1 MLSGALDRI
10 RVQTTW
16 RKVRWCYDSGFQA
29 RRVLRNDSS
38 AVVLSETTS
47 VSAPIVCCY
56 SFATSFSSTSLP
68 VVPFVSSSSFSVIS
82 LLTSSSFFSSTSS
95 SFFGDYSGDEATTI
109 AVAAATATATSQSAG
124 FLAFVRTGDHRV
136 AVEPTGKK
144 NVSNIL
150 RFFRPSFCHV
160 TRYEMHLISFSIS
173 LLSPPSFL
181 SSSLLQAS
189 CYRSR
194 PLRIVMEMFMLV
206 MRELLPFLSLRER
219 DATLTFYELFL

>member
-1 MLSGALDRI
+1 LA
-10 RVQTTW
+10 TT
-16 RKVRWCYDSGFQA
+16 A
-29 RRVLRNDSS
+29 
-38 AVVLSETTS
+38 ATT
-47 VSAPIVCCY
+47 
-56 SFATSFSSTSLP
+56 T
-68 VVPFVSSSSFSVIS
+68 
-82 LLTSSSFFSSTSS
+82 
-95 SFFGDYSGDEATTI
+95 TTI
-109 AVAAATATATSQSAG
+109 AVAAATAIATATSQSAG

-181 SSSLLQAS
+181 SSSLFQAS